1 MKKFEHLLYKEKINV
16 SFEEIEGASA
26 STAMEGTED
35 GGDNAL
41 KNAGANKVQ
50 FRMTLS
56 KPLKKLVIEE
66 ALTAAGYSSVLE
78 GGLEEGRE
86 YQTVKIVLDDENKEA
101 VKTAI
106 QSAFEIPQSI
116 KRIVSIGATVA
127 GEMKSRAILAVIFSC
142 IATIF
147 YVWFRFGDF
156 KFGSSAIIAVIH
168 DILITLGAVAVA
180 DHLFGNMK
188 IDSSMVAAFLTVIG
202 YSLNDTIVI
211 FDRIR
216 ENMGGRGKILTPQ
229 LVNDSINQTLSRTL
243 LTGITTIGVLFAL
256 FFLGGPEIHG
266 FAFVMLVGIMVGTY
280 STIFIACPM
289 LLRWQGLDST
299 PRVLPGQTKRS

>member
-1 MKKFEHLLYKEKINV
+1 M
-16 SFEEIEGASA
+16 
-26 STAMEGTED
+26 
-35 GGDNAL
+35 
-41 KNAGANKVQ
+41 
-50 FRMTLS
+50 
-56 KPLKKLVIEE
+56 
-66 ALTAAGYSSVLE
+66 
-78 GGLEEGRE
+78 
-86 YQTVKIVLDDENKEA
+86 
-101 VKTAI
+101 
-106 QSAFEIPQSI
+106 
-116 KRIVSIGATVA
+116 SIGSTVA
-127 GEMKSRAILAVIFSC
+127 EEMKSRAILGVIFSC

-180 DHLFGNMK
+180 DYLFGNMK
-188 IDSSMVAAFLTVIG
+188 IDSAMVAAFLTVIG
-202 YSLNDTIVI
+202 YSLNDTIVV

-243 LTGITTIGVLFAL
+243 LTGITTIGVLCAL

-266 FAFVMLVGIMVGTY
+266 FAFVMLVGIIVGTY

-289 LLRWQGLDST
+289 LLRWRGLT
-299 PRVLPGQTKRS
+299 PSIQPLPQQNYSIKGKEVVSKNIKDKN